1 MADFGNVHNVEKFKR
16 DGDALLRQVIGN
28 FFSAEVEL
36 FYYPTN
42 EFFQRF
48 GVNILQA
55 PLRNVYSVGNDII
68 LLVPRMHDNTPNGE
82 LAQQIAYLGISITK
96 KQISQ
101 YGRIFNI
108 LSDAITRRLSDCYK
122 LQFKLLR
129 QYFDDSLI
137 TYTIANYFVKGKL
150 SATKVVHLINH
161 FNALRTTSFEG
172 LFFSTGIILTKSPYD
187 YHTNASGR
195 KGTTYALANRVDV
208 LQDNFDRR
216 FWYLVDGKNTFYLC
230 NRKFQICDVLSVKY
244 SPSIVKHVDF
254 LTLRDTLQGSDV
266 MLRIENEKEL
276 SIVGS
281 DSVEFIFKE
290 NHWKY
295 RDYDYIHNLIQ
306 SKINMGLK
314 VYGYL
319 IYYVLYCSKKGIST
333 IIWIPQDLRKIN
345 KLLSSKHKILK
356 DSIKITNSDCLA
368 TVIRML
374 SSDGATIL
382 SKTGEIKYFG
392 AFVRTQPARKK
403 SLGGT
408 GEGAASVLAS
418 NGISIKVSQD
428 GTIKFFISN
437 IGEVITL

>member
-1 MADFGNVHNVEKFKR
+1 
-16 DGDALLRQVIGN
+16 
-28 FFSAEVEL
+28 
-36 FYYPTN
+36 
-42 EFFQRF
+42 
-48 GVNILQA
+48 
-55 PLRNVYSVGNDII
+55 
-68 LLVPRMHDNTPNGE
+68 
-82 LAQQIAYLGISITK
+82 
-96 KQISQ
+96 
-101 YGRIFNI
+101 
-108 LSDAITRRLSDCYK
+108 
-122 LQFKLLR
+122 
-129 QYFDDSLI
+129 
-137 TYTIANYFVKGKL
+137 
-150 SATKVVHLINH
+150 
-161 FNALRTTSFEG
+161 
-172 LFFSTGIILTKSPYD
+172 
-187 YHTNASGR
+187 
-195 KGTTYALANRVDV
+195 
-208 LQDNFDRR
+208 
-216 FWYLVDGKNTFYLC
+216 
-230 NRKFQICDVLSVKY
+230 
-244 SPSIVKHVDF
+244 
-254 LTLRDTLQGSDV
+254 
-266 MLRIENEKEL
+266 
-276 SIVGS
+276 
-281 DSVEFIFKE
+281 
-290 NHWKY
+290 
-295 RDYDYIHNLIQ
+295 
-306 SKINMGLK
+306 MGLK